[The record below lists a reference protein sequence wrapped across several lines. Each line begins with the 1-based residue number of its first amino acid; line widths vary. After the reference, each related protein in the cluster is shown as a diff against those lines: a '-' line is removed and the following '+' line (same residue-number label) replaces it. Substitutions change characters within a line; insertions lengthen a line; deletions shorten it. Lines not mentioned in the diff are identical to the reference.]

1 MASSVSNLASS
12 NFKVFRY
19 SLRIL
24 ADSTKCLYLNPL
36 IAG

>member
-19 SLRIL
+19 SLYIL
-24 ADSTKCLYLNPL
+24 ADSTKYLYLNPL

>member
-12 NFKVFRY
+12 KFKLFRY

-24 ADSTKCLYLNPL
+24 AVSSKCLYLNPL